1 VTKSTSQNDLP
12 WMLDDLVEV
21 PHVVSV
27 VVLSTDGLIVQ
38 KSSFMSQDVAEI
50 LAAGASS
57 MYSVAAGTGRRFDS
71 GPVQQVIIEYQDRTL
86 FIAAAG
92 QNARLAVLCDQQVDM
107 GMVAYEVSRL
117 VTRIGDYLG
126 TSVRATAM
134 ASADSHPGQGH
145 DV

>member
-1 VTKSTSQNDLP
+1 MTNPTSPNELP
-12 WMLDDLVEV
+12 WMLDDLAEV

-27 VVLSTDGLIVQ
+27 VVLSTDGLIMQ
-38 KSSFMSQDVAEI
+38 KSTFMSQDLAEI

-71 GPVQQVIIEYQDRTL
+71 GTVQQVVIEYQDHTL

-92 QNARLAVLCDQQVDM
+92 QNARLAVLCDQDVDM

-126 TSVRATAM
+126 ATARG
-134 ASADSHPGQGH
+134 ALVDSHLGPGH

>member
-57 MYSVAAGTGRRFDS
+57 MYSVASGTGRRFDS

-117 VTRIGDYLG
+117 VARIGEYLG
-126 TSVRATAM
+126 TTTRAAAM
-134 ASADSHPGQGH
+134 AAADSHPGQGH
-145 DV
+145 DL

>member
-1 VTKSTSQNDLP
+1 MTNSTSCSELP

-21 PHVVSV
+21 PHVISV

-38 KSSFMSQDVAEI
+38 KSTSMAQDLAEI

-57 MYSVAAGTGRRFDS
+57 MYSVAAGTGRRFAS
-71 GPVQQVIIEYQDRTL
+71 GPVQQVVIEFQEHTL

-92 QNARLAVLCDQQVDM
+92 QNARLAVVCDQDVDM

-117 VTRIGDYLG
+117 VTRIGDYL
-126 TSVRATAM
+126 RAPARSPQP
-134 ASADSHPGQGH
+134 AS

>member
-1 VTKSTSQNDLP
+1 VTKPTPQNELP

-38 KSSFMSQDVAEI
+38 KSTSMPQDLAEI

-57 MYSVAAGTGRRFDS
+57 MYSVAAGTGRRFES
-71 GPVQQVIIEYQDRTL
+71 GAVQQVIIEYQTHTL

-92 QNARLAVLCDQQVDM
+92 QNARLAVLCDEDVDM

-117 VTRIGDYLG
+117 VSRIGEYLG
-126 TSVRATAM
+126 TTARV
-134 ASADSHPGQGH
+134 A
-145 DV
+145 

>member
-1 VTKSTSQNDLP
+1 VTNPTSQYELP

-21 PHVVSV
+21 PHVISV

-38 KSSFMSQDVAEI
+38 KSSFVSQDLAEI

-57 MYSVAAGTGRRFDS
+57 MYSVAAGTGRRFES
-71 GPVQQVIIEYQDRTL
+71 GPVQQVVIEFQDQTL

-92 QNARLAVLCDQQVDM
+92 QNARLAVLCDQKVDM

-117 VTRIGDYLG
+117 VTRIGEYLG
-126 TSVRATAM
+126 TSARAAG
-134 ASADSHPGQGH
+134 SADGHLGPGH
-145 DV
+145 DR

>member
-1 VTKSTSQNDLP
+1 VTEPTTPTDLP

-27 VVLSTDGLIVQ
+27 VVLSTDGLIIQ
-38 KSSFMSQDVAEI
+38 KSSLMAQDLAEI

-57 MYSVAAGTGRRFDS
+57 MYSVAAGTGRRFKS
-71 GPVQQVIIEYQDRTL
+71 GPVHQVIIEYGEHTL

-92 QNARLAVLCDQQVDM
+92 QNARLAVLCEQDVDM
-107 GMVAYEVSRL
+107 GLVAYEVSRL

-126 TSVRATAM
+126 TGARTA
-134 ASADSHPGQGH
+134 APVDS
-145 DV
+145 

>member
-1 VTKSTSQNDLP
+1 MTQPTSPNDLP

-38 KSSFMSQDVAEI
+38 KSSFMSQDLAEI

-57 MYSVAAGTGRRFDS
+57 MYSVAAGTGRRFS
-71 GPVQQVIIEYQDRTL
+71 GGPVQQVVIEFQDQTL

-92 QNARLAVLCDQQVDM
+92 ENARLAVLCSEDIDM
-107 GMVAYEVSRL
+107 GAVAYEMGRL
-117 VTRIGDYLG
+117 VTRLGQYLG
-126 TSVRATAM
+126 TEQRTPAGIN
-134 ASADSHPGQGH
+134 GQGGA
-145 DV
+145 

>member
-1 VTKSTSQNDLP
+1 MTNSTSSLELP
-12 WMLDDLVEV
+12 WMLDDLTEV

-38 KSSFMSQDVAEI
+38 KSTSMAQDLAEI

-57 MYSVAAGTGRRFDS
+57 MYSVAAGTGRRFAS
-71 GPVQQVIIEYQDRTL
+71 GPVQQVVIEYQEHTL
-86 FIAAAG
+86 FVAAAG
-92 QNARLAVLCDQQVDM
+92 QNARLAVLCDQDVDM

-126 TSVRATAM
+126 APARSALPGTD
-134 ASADSHPGQGH
+134 ASGRND
-145 DV
+145 

>member
-1 VTKSTSQNDLP
+1 VTKPTPQNELP

-38 KSSFMSQDVAEI
+38 KSTSMPQDLAEI

-57 MYSVAAGTGRRFDS
+57 MYSVAAGTGRRFES
-71 GPVQQVIIEYQDRTL
+71 GAVQQVIIEYQGHTL

-92 QNARLAVLCDQQVDM
+92 QNARLAVLCDEDVDM

-117 VTRIGDYLG
+117 VSRIGEYLG
-126 TSVRATAM
+126 TTARV
-134 ASADSHPGQGH
+134 A
-145 DV
+145 

>member
-1 VTKSTSQNDLP
+1 VTKPTPQNELP

-38 KSSFMSQDVAEI
+38 KSTSMPQDLAEI

-57 MYSVAAGTGRRFDS
+57 MYSVAAGTGRRFES
-71 GPVQQVIIEYQDRTL
+71 GAVQQVIIEYQDHTL

-92 QNARLAVLCDQQVDM
+92 QNARLAVLCDEDVDM

-117 VTRIGDYLG
+117 VSRIGEYLG
-126 TSVRATAM
+126 TTARV
-134 ASADSHPGQGH
+134 A
-145 DV
+145 

>member
-1 VTKSTSQNDLP
+1 MTNATSSIELP

-38 KSSFMSQDVAEI
+38 KSTSMAQDLAEI

-57 MYSVAAGTGRRFDS
+57 MYSVAAGTGRRFSS
-71 GPVQQVIIEYQDRTL
+71 GGVQQVVIEFQEHTL

-92 QNARLAVLCDQQVDM
+92 QNARLAVLCDQDVDM

-117 VTRIGDYLG
+117 VTRIGEYLG
-126 TSVRATAM
+126 APARSAQPGTD
-134 ASADSHPGQGH
+134 ASARND
-145 DV
+145 

>member
-1 VTKSTSQNDLP
+1 MTNSSSIDLP

-21 PHVVSV
+21 PQVISV

-38 KSSFMSQDVAEI
+38 KSTAMRQDLAEI

-57 MYSVAAGTGRRFDS
+57 MYSVAAGTGRHFGS
-71 GPVQQVIIEYQDRTL
+71 GPVQQVVIEYGEHTL

-92 QNARLAVLCDQQVDM
+92 QNARLAVLCEQDVDM

-117 VTRIGDYLG
+117 VTRIGDYLSAPARPG
-126 TSVRATAM
+126 
-134 ASADSHPGQGH
+134 SADS
-145 DV
+145 

>member
-1 VTKSTSQNDLP
+1 MTNPTTPTDLP

-27 VVLSTDGLIVQ
+27 VVLSTDGLIIQ
-38 KSSFMSQDVAEI
+38 KSTFMSQDLAEI

-57 MYSVAAGTGRRFDS
+57 MYSVAAGTGRRFES
-71 GPVQQVIIEYQDRTL
+71 GPVHQVVIEYSGRTL

-92 QNARLAVLCDQQVDM
+92 QNARLAVLCEGDVDM
-107 GMVAYEVSRL
+107 GLVAYEVSRL

-126 TSVRATAM
+126 TGARGGS
-134 ASADSHPGQGH
+134 S
-145 DV
+145 